1 MLVKASD
8 SNHAGSP
15 RARRSFRLAI
25 VAIGAYAVL
34 ACTLVVGSDELTQ
47 GCPSGTKR
55 CDLDEDGDG
64 VFEASCK
71 PNDVPD
77 YGCGNTD
84 TTCRPC
90 ALEHAQSGCSG
101 DGQCIVA
108 ACEGGYSDCTD
119 DLGCETDI
127 RSSVEHCGKCGDTC
141 LTLPWTGVATFLCG
155 NENCGI
161 GTCEPRRKN
170 CDGIRTNGCE
180 CDTSDGADCV
190 GKCCCDDPNQVCCDG
205 VCCGLGEV
213 CVGDAC
219 VSP

>member
-8 SNHAGSP
+8 SNHAGSFRP
-15 RARRSFRLAI
+15 RARRSLRLAI

-127 RSSVEHCGKCGDTC
+127 RSDVQNCGKCDESCTI
-141 LTLPWTGVATFLCG
+141 LPWNGVATFLCG
-155 NENCGI
+155 NENCNI
-161 GTCEPRRKN
+161 GSCESGRRN

-180 CDTSDGADCV
+180 CTSTF
-190 GKCCCDDPNQVCCDG
+190 CCDDGECPCESVCCAETERCSNG
-205 VCCGLGEV
+205 T
-213 CVGDAC
+213 CVPD
-219 VSP
+219 